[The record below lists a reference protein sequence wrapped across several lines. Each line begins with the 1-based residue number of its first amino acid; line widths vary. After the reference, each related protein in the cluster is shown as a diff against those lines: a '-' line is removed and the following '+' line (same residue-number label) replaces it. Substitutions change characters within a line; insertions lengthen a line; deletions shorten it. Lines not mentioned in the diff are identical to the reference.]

1 MSASSNND
9 SGPVVPSVPA
19 QRITVLGSTGSVGTS
34 TLDVISR
41 HPQFSVYALSAARNH
56 ELLLQQCL
64 QFSPEFAVMTDPEA
78 AAVLALQ
85 LKAAGSSTVVES
97 GAEALTRIASA
108 DEVDSV
114 MAAIVGAAG
123 LPPALAAASAGK
135 KVLLANKEALVMA
148 GALFMQ
154 AARASGAVVL
164 PIDSEHNAIFQCLPP
179 SAQQQPGQS
188 GRRLVGQGV
197 RRVVLTAS
205 GGPFRDTPLSELETV
220 TPAQACKHPNW
231 SMGRKISVDSAT
243 MMNKGLEF
251 IEACFLFDLS
261 PDQVDVL
268 IHPQSIVHSMV
279 EYTDGS
285 VLAQL
290 GSPDMRVPIAHALAW
305 PARMASGASFLDL
318 VKAPDLQFYA
328 PDLERFP
335 ALALGIKAARDGGYA
350 PCVLNAANEVAV
362 AAFLEERIRF
372 TDIPRVI
379 SETLDQIT
387 CREPLSIA
395 MIQTVDRQAR
405 ACAGELVSSRFACA
419 VAVDRLYV

>member
-1 MSASSNND
+1 M
-9 SGPVVPSVPA
+9 
-19 QRITVLGSTGSVGTS
+19 LGSTGSVGTS

-41 HPQFSVYALSAARNH
+41 HPAVSVYALSAGRNID
-56 ELLLQQCL
+56 LLYQQCL
-64 QFSPEFAVMTDPEA
+64 SVKPQVAVVMEA
-78 AAVLALQ
+78 AAAESLQ
-85 LKAAGSSTVVES
+85 QRLRQAGSDTRVEC
-97 GAEALTRIASA
+97 GAQALIDIASA
-108 DEVDSV
+108 PEVDSV

-123 LPPALAAASAGK
+123 LPPALAAASSGK

-154 AARASGAVVL
+154 AAEQSGAVVL

-179 SAQQQPGQS
+179 VAQQSEQGA
-188 GRRLVGQGV
+188 GRTGARLNAQGV
-197 RRVVLTAS
+197 RRVILTAS
-205 GGPFRDTPLSELETV
+205 GGPFLQMPVDQLHAV

-251 IEACFLFDLS
+251 IEACYLFDLPPS
-261 PDQVDVL
+261 QVDVL

-279 EYTDGS
+279 EYRDGS

-305 PARMASGASFLDL
+305 PARMDSGASFLDL
-318 VKAPDLQFYA
+318 VKSPDLQFFS

-335 ALALGIKAARDGGYA
+335 ALALGMAAAAQGGYA

-362 AAFLEERIRF
+362 AAFLDGRIRF
-372 TDIPRVI
+372 TDIPGII
-379 SETLDQIT
+379 SDSLAQIT

-395 MIQTVDRQAR
+395 MIQAVDGQAR
-405 ACAGELVSSRFACA
+405 AFAETLVSGWTAEVR
-419 VAVDRLYV
+419 RQPR